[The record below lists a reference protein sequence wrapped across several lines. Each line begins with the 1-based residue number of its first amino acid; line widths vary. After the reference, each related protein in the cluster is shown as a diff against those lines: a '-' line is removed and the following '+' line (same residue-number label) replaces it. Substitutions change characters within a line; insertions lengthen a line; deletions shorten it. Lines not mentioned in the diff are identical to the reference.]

1 MAIDLVA
8 PYDKL
13 VALLTALP
21 GMQKVYEGVPET
33 LVRGVNAYIAVTAQE
48 LVDRY
53 AGGVLE
59 NTATFFVGLTYA
71 VRSNDQESTERALLA
86 ALVELMRALVAAR
99 KSDLDGTVESLTW
112 DFSLANDPAYTVSA
126 NREFRIFPVLIR
138 VKQTDNL

>member
-1 MAIDLVA
+1 MAIDLV
-8 PYDKL
+8 PPFDKL
-13 VALLTALP
+13 VAMLTALP

-33 LVRGVNAYIAVTAQE
+33 LVRGVNSYIAVTAQE
-48 LVDRY
+48 LKDAY

-71 VRSNDQESTERALLA
+71 VRSGEQESAERALLA
-86 ALVELMRALVAAR
+86 ALVELMKALVAAR
-99 KSDLDGTVESLTW
+99 KTNLDETVESLTW

-138 VKQTDNL
+138 VKQLDNL